1 MKKTRFRKTLR
12 PQKQPNLKAYPTE
25 ADQAQRREPTA
36 LLCSSPPFPLSSAS
50 ATLNKAKD
58 TLCPVFNHI
67 YNYSFRIREIL
78 GIGLSSK
85 R

>member
-1 MKKTRFRKTLR
+1 MKKTSFRKTLR

-50 ATLNKAKD
+50 ATLNKAED
-58 TLCPVFNHI
+58 TVCPVFNRI
-67 YNYSFRIREIL
+67 YD
-78 GIGLSSK
+78 
-85 R
+85 